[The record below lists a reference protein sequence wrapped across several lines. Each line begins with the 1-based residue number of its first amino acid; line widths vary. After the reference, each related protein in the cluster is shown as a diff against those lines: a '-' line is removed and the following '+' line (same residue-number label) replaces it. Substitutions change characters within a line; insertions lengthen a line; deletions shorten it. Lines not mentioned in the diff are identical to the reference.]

1 MDDYFKLMGENATPA
16 DYGKAA
22 QNLYYAAGKKL
33 APADHEIAI
42 NWVEKAL
49 TGETSVVDRINYLV
63 MIGDS
68 YTAIKKYEDATKY
81 YRQGYVESLQLNNMT
96 QVQAMIQATIARK
109 LATLEL
115 LQK

>member
-1 MDDYFKLMGENATPA
+1 MNDHFKQMGDNATPA

-33 APADHEIAI
+33 TAADHEIAI
-42 NWVEKAL
+42 QWIEKAL
-49 TGETSVVDRINYLV
+49 TGETSIVDRINFLV
-63 MIGDS
+63 MMADS
-68 YTAIKKYEDATKY
+68 YTAMKKYDDATKY
-81 YRQGYVESLQLNNMT
+81 YRQGYVESLQLDKME

-109 LATLEL
+109 LAALEL